1 MGSKR
6 VPEIFKNI
14 QLMEYS
20 KEFKAAL
27 SAFSGVEKDKLI
39 FRLLRKDKLLSKKLY
54 FELID
59 PETTDNKRN
68 AMEEHVEEQVLLASK
83 YIGNAKYF
91 MSVVRKISAEITEHV
106 KVTTDKFGEI
116 SLNLLLVNKILD
128 YNSDLSRQR
137 FDNVYKLYIYIIN
150 KIFKSLI
157 LSKKL
162 DEDYW
167 MEIDEYLRD
176 TQTKILENHYLQ
188 KLCINNGLDFNWLE
202 CENVPENIDI
212 LVKEIKSQGF
222 LR

>member
-1 MGSKR
+1 
-6 VPEIFKNI
+6 
-14 QLMEYS
+14 MEYS

-27 SAFSGVEKDKLI
+27 SAFSGADKDKLI

-59 PETTDNKRN
+59 PETTDDKRN
-68 AMEEHVEEQVLLASK
+68 SMEEHVEEQVLLASK
-83 YIGNAKYF
+83 YVENAKYF
-91 MSVVRKISAEITEHV
+91 LSTVRKISAEITEHV
-106 KVTTDKFGEI
+106 KITTDKFGEV
-116 SLNLLLVNKILD
+116 SLNLLLVNKILEN
-128 YNSDLSRQR
+128 NSDLGRQR

-150 KIFKSLI
+150 KVFKSLVLI
-157 LSKKL
+157 KKL

-176 TQTKILENHYLQ
+176 TQNKLLENHYLQ

-202 CENVPENIDI
+202 CERIPENIDQI
-212 LVKEIKSQGF
+212 MKEIKSQGF

>member
-1 MGSKR
+1 
-6 VPEIFKNI
+6 
-14 QLMEYS
+14 MEYS

-27 SAFSGVEKDKLI
+27 SAFSATEKDKLI

-59 PETTDNKRN
+59 PETTDDKRD
-68 AMEEHVEEQVLLASK
+68 AMEEQVKEKVFLASK
-83 YIGNAKYF
+83 YTGNAKYF
-91 MSVVRKISAEITEHV
+91 LTIIRKISAEITEHV
-106 KVTTDKFGEI
+106 KITTDKFGEI
-116 SLNLLLVNKILD
+116 SLNLLLINAILD
-128 YNSDLSRQR
+128 YNTDLSRQR
-137 FDNVYKLYIYIIN
+137 FDNVYKLYLYIIN

-157 LSKKL
+157 LIRKL

-176 TQTKILENHYLQ
+176 TEKKITENHYLQ

-202 CENVPENIDI
+202 CDRIPENIDQI
-212 LVKEIKSQGF
+212 MKDIKNQGF